1 MISTAIRAKMVLSFV
16 KLNSKIIY
24 LFINNYILKKALPFF
39 SYLFHPIFIPILG
52 TVFYI
57 LFSDNYYA
65 KEQYYLL
72 LFQVIIITFFLP
84 LSFFY
89 LLRTFGKV
97 DTIMLSDAS
106 QRKIPLLMQI
116 ALTIILISKS
126 VTIDRFPELYFFFF
140 GGIGS
145 TLIAFS
151 LIFAKVKAS
160 IHMIALSALT
170 FFVIGMSM
178 HYELNIIYTIAL
190 LFLTTGIV
198 ASSRL
203 AMKAHTMEELVI
215 GYIAGMLPQIVLWI
229 FWL

>member
-1 MISTAIRAKMVLSFV
+1 ML
-16 KLNSKIIY
+16 
-24 LFINNYILKKALPFF
+24 
-39 SYLFHPIFIPILG
+39 HPIFIPILG

-106 QRKIPLLMQI
+106 QRKIPLLLQI
-116 ALTIILISKS
+116 ALTSVLIGKS
-126 VTIDRFPELYFFFF
+126 ITLERFPDLYFFFL
-140 GGIGS
+140 GGIIS
-145 TLIAFS
+145 ASIAFL
-151 LIFAKVKAS
+151 LIFVKFKAS
-160 IHMIALSALT
+160 IHMIAMSAVT
-170 FFVIGMSM
+170 FFVIGLSM
-178 HYELNIIYTIAL
+178 RYEQNIIFTIAL
-190 LFLTTGIV
+190 LFLLSGIV

-203 AMKAHTMEELVI
+203 AMRAHTMKELIV
-215 GYIAGMLPQIVLWI
+215 GYGAGMLPQVLLWC